1 MKNDRHIIQK
11 YLDHELSEKEM
22 IQFEQD
28 LEASPELLADLNL
41 FQEVDEAI
49 ADTDVL
55 DFRAQLTDLRNENHR
70 SETGRKFLRF
80 TRPWHYAASAAL
92 ALLVAIGLATI
103 LGRPLSNKDLFKKYM
118 KPYELVLTNRAQDAN
133 INMNVA
139 TEELLMQQAS
149 RYYLLKDYEQ
159 AIFYYEKVLEANSGK
174 MDASLYSG
182 IAYMETDQYD
192 KASTSFN
199 KVIEQHDNMFL
210 EKAEWYLGLC
220 FLATNETDRARRQFA
235 RIASSSSYYKD
246 EAFKILK
253 KMQR

>member
-11 YLDHELSEKEM
+11 YLDEELSEKEM

-28 LEASPELLADLNL
+28 LEANPDLLADLNL

-55 DFRAQLTDLRNENHR
+55 DFRAQLSDLRNKNHR
-70 SETGRKFLRF
+70 SDTGKYFPRF
-80 TRPWHYAASAAL
+80 TRPWHYAASAAI

-118 KPYELVLTNRAQDAN
+118 KPYELVLTNRTQEANSSKDA
-133 INMNVA
+133 A
-139 TEELLMQQAS
+139 REELLMQQAS
-149 RYYLLKDYEQ
+149 KFYLMEDYEQ
-159 AIFYYEKVLEANSGK
+159 AIFYYEKVLELNSGK

-182 IAYMETDQYD
+182 IAYMETEQYNEAGL
-192 KASTSFN
+192 KFN
-199 KVIEQHDNMFL
+199 RVIEHHDNMFF

-220 FLATNETDRARRQFA
+220 YLATNEDDRARRQFA
-235 RIASSSSYYKD
+235 RIASSNSFYKE
-246 EAFKILK
+246 EALKILR
-253 KMQR
+253 KMKR